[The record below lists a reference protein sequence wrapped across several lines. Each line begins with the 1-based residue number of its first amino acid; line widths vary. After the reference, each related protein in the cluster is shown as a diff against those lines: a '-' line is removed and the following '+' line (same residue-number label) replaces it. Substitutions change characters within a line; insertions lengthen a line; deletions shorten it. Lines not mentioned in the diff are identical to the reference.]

1 MRKASQ
7 SNQFVVAVRRRG
19 GRFVGDTKDELKLR
33 SDGAKLLHGPE
44 TDIHLKRIAQEENT
58 IERVASFH
66 VAMSNRPIVPVH
78 PTRPRR
84 DDFLQFVL
92 SRNA

>member
-1 MRKASQ
+1 MTPERWQKVEELFHAALELRAEERAAFLNENCAGDQ
-7 SNQFVVAVRRRG
+7 SLIKEIEA
-19 GRFVGDTKDELKLR
+19 LLS
-33 SDGAKLLHGPE
+33 SD
-44 TDIHLKRIAQEENT
+44 AQEENT